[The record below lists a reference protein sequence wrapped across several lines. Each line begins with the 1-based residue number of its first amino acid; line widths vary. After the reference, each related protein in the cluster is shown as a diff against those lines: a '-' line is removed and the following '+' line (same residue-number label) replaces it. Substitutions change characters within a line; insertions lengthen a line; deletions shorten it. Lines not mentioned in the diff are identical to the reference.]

1 MFNDAAVAGPP
12 SPAYP
17 FSPLPAIVV
26 MRRARRSRRR
36 IRWLSRSQKYMAPS
50 GPKITPYGLLT
61 CASEKPPAPVP
72 TSVDTTDAARA
83 RVARSANRNDCNR
96 LRRVMFTSDLRLTPL
111 LETLARFVDIAM
123 KNEQAIAVRGGRVA
137 ELVTLAFQAL
147 HLQRLRQIIHFE
159 HVEIGQRQRKPIAF
173 VVAVIAKSLRRCGQ
187 PTLARPQAMFM
198 NDI

>member
-1 MFNDAAVAGPP
+1 M
-12 SPAYP
+12 
-17 FSPLPAIVV
+17 
-26 MRRARRSRRR
+26 
-36 IRWLSRSQKYMAPS
+36 RWLSRSQKYIAPS

-111 LETLARFVDIAM
+111 LETLARLVDIAM

-137 ELVTLAFQAL
+137 ELVTLAFQSF
-147 HLQRLRQIIHFE
+147 HLQRLRQIFNFDHIK
-159 HVEIGQRQRKPIAF
+159 IGNRHRNPIVF
-173 VVAVIAKSLRRCGQ
+173 VVVVLRKSC
-187 PTLARPQAMFM
+187 
-198 NDI
+198 